1 MADLYCTT
9 TPTGFGFIRN
19 HENSLVVEKPG
30 HLYVVEDSIL
40 GKVWIARVN
49 GILKTKVEAQAV
61 IDGAIASHQAT
72 YDALS
77 DEDKAYQDQTPEAMT
92 LD

>member
-1 MADLYCTT
+1 MADLYCTAT
-9 TPTGFGFIRN
+9 STGTGFIRN

-30 HLYVVEDSIL
+30 HIYVVNDSTL

-49 GILKTKVEAQAV
+49 GILKTKVEAQAI
-61 IDGAIASHQAT
+61 IDGEIASHQAA

-77 DEDKAYQDQTPEAMT
+77 EAEKAFHQSPEAIT

>member
-9 TPTGFGFIRN
+9 TPTGTGFIRH
-19 HENSLVVEKPG
+19 HENSLVAEKPG
-30 HLYVVEDSIL
+30 HLYVVDDSIL

-49 GILKTKVEAQAV
+49 GILKTKVEAQAI
-61 IDGAIASHQAT
+61 IDEKIEEAQAA

-77 DEDKAYQDQTPEAMT
+77 EAEKAVNAAPAAIT

>member
-9 TPTGFGFIRN
+9 TPTGTGFIRN
-19 HENSLVVEKPG
+19 HENKVVKSEKPG
-30 HLYVVEDSIL
+30 HLYVVDDSIL

-61 IDGAIASHQAT
+61 IDGAIASHQAI

-77 DEDKAYQDQTPEAMT
+77 AEDKAFQLSPEAIT

>member
-1 MADLYCTT
+1 MADLYCTA
-9 TPTGFGFIRN
+9 TPTGTGFIRA
-19 HENSLVVEKPG
+19 HENNLVKFEKPG
-30 HLYVVEDSIL
+30 HLYIVEDSIL

-61 IDGAIASHQAT
+61 IDGAITSHQAT

-77 DEDKAYQDQTPEAMT
+77 EADKEFNDAPEAIILT
-92 LD
+92 

>member
-9 TPTGFGFIRN
+9 TPTGKGFIRK
-19 HENSLVVEKPG
+19 HENKVVKSQKPG
-30 HLYVVEDSIL
+30 NIYVVDDSIL
-40 GKVWIARVN
+40 GKVWITRVN
-49 GILKTKVEAQAV
+49 GILKTKVEAQGV
-61 IDGAIASHQAT
+61 IDGAIASQQAT

-77 DEDKAYQDQTPEAMT
+77 DEDKAINVAPAAIT

>member
-1 MADLYCTT
+1 MADLYCTA
-9 TPTGFGFIRN
+9 TPTGTGFIRA
-19 HENSLVVEKPG
+19 HENNLVKFEKPG
-30 HLYVVEDSIL
+30 HLYIVEDSIL

-77 DEDKAYQDQTPEAMT
+77 EAEKVGHPPIEAIT

>member
-9 TPTGFGFIRN
+9 TPTGTGFIRG

-30 HLYVVEDSIL
+30 HLYVVNDSIL

-77 DEDKAYQDQTPEAMT
+77 EAEKAVHPSPAAIT

>member
-1 MADLYCTT
+1 MADLYCTAT
-9 TPTGFGFIRN
+9 STGTGFIRN

-30 HLYVVEDSIL
+30 HIYVVNDSTL

-49 GILKTKVEAQAV
+49 GILKTKVEAQAI
-61 IDGAIASHQAT
+61 IDGEIASHQAA

-77 DEDKAYQDQTPEAMT
+77 EAEKAGHPPLEAIT